1 MKAYRTEKQKRG
13 DWGEEKACVFL
24 QHKGYRILCRKY
36 RCRRGEIDIIARK
49 DSVLAFVEV
58 KTRASTAYGL
68 PCQAVDRKKQH
79 RLRLSAEYYMLCNPW
94 TKKLQP
100 HWDIIEILCLPDGNY
115 IRHLE
120 NAF

>member
-1 MKAYRTEKQKRG
+1 LKTEKQIRG
-13 DWGEEKACVFL
+13 DWGEEKACQFL
-24 QHKGYRILCRKY
+24 QQEGYRILCRQY
-36 RCRRGEIDIIARK
+36 RCKRGEIDIIAIRG
-49 DSVLAFVEV
+49 DVLAFVEV
-58 KTRASTAYGL
+58 KTRSSTAFGL

-79 RLRLSAEYYMLCNPW
+79 RLRLAGEFYMLCNPW

-100 HWDIIEILCLPDGNY
+100 HWDIIEILHLDKGDY